1 MNCYLLQIYL
11 NKFDP
16 EISGETATVR
26 VKGGREGG
34 RGGGGQQQ
42 KRGGKQQ
49 KRHLYSDITCGTCQ
63 MEMRRALVSN
73 SRYMHL
79 HYSTL

>member
-34 RGGGGQQQ
+34 REGGGGGNN
-42 KRGGKQQ
+42 KKGG
-49 KRHLYSDITCGTCQ
+49 
-63 MEMRRALVSN
+63 VSN
-73 SRYMHL
+73 KSA
-79 HYSTL
+79 TCTAT